1 MKPTCQ
7 TIKLKEFLKL
17 YIVLTT
23 NYKKH
28 FFLIALSEM
37 ITPHHDP
44 YSTIFQPNRFRGFVN
59 KYQSREW
66 DKSVLTTAFQ
76 KNFPRSPGRYMRQSS
91 LIIKL
96 QVVEPQILRIKDS
109 SLSVFLIILRVFKNK
124 IFFLIIKISCFCK
137 HHNTKKMHRH
147 YLISCHCSLSKPP
160 ENIRKPLV
168 FWCFPGV

>member
-23 NYKKH
+23 NDKKH
-28 FFLIALSEM
+28 FFSIALSEM

-59 KYQSREW
+59 KYQNREW

-76 KNFPRSPGRYMRQSS
+76 KNFPRSPGEYMRQSS

-96 QVVEPQILRIKDS
+96 VVESQILRIKDS
-109 SLSVFLIILRVFKNK
+109 TLSVFLIILRVFKNTS
-124 IFFLIIKISCFCK
+124 FLGDQLLLQTS
-137 HHNTKKMHRH
+137 
-147 YLISCHCSLSKPP
+147 
-160 ENIRKPLV
+160 
-168 FWCFPGV
+168 

>member
-168 FWCFPGV
+168 FL

>member
-1 MKPTCQ
+1 M
-7 TIKLKEFLKL
+7 KL

-76 KNFPRSPGRYMRQSS
+76 KNFPRSPGGYMRQSS

-168 FWCFPGV
+168 FL